1 MEIIITGSAFDAGN
15 SLKNHIKEK
24 LALIVRKVK
33 KGAIHKIHI
42 VINKEGMNFLC
53 RIDVTEEID
62 KKAVISSS
70 NQAGDPYVCVDFAIK
85 KLEEQLVKHSK
96 KNITTRN
103 HEGAVLKQDIA
114 RIPSETVEE
123 VYEILGDD
131 EDEEEE
137 TLEFEGEKKEIHEFK
152 N

>member
-1 MEIIITGSAFDAGN
+1 MEIIITGSAFDTGN
-15 SLKNHIKEK
+15 ALKNHIKEK
-24 LALIVRKVK
+24 LTLIAKKVK
-33 KGAIHKIHI
+33 KGVIHKIHI
-42 VINKEGMNFLC
+42 VINKEGINFVC

-85 KLEEQLVKHSK
+85 KLEEQLVKHNK
-96 KNITTRN
+96 KNITIRN